1 MTAAKTVAKPRA
13 KRGVE
18 KRDLLLAAFDLFAG
32 EGEEGFSVRKL
43 AARCGVDPMTVL
55 HHFGS
60 KNELLRLI
68 ADHAVTTVPMPA
80 ASGDWRQDLR
90 AVADAYRDLA
100 HRHPRV
106 VHLHFRY
113 HATGPADHVASEI
126 VYAAMRRAGLSDD
139 SAAGLGLAFYAFVL
153 GFALAEAE
161 GLLRPITASDEAEL
175 LALDADGYGATR
187 ALVPAFKTLDPDA
200 AFDAATE
207 AFIAG
212 VALKAETEAAGR
224 SGRGG
229 ARSHKRGV

>member
-1 MTAAKTVAKPRA
+1 MAAVKTRA

-18 KRDLLLAAFDLFAG
+18 KSELLQAAFELFSR
-32 EGEEGFSVRKL
+32 EGEDGFSVRKL
-43 AARCGVDPMTVL
+43 AGQCGVDPMTVL

-60 KNELLRLI
+60 KGELLRLI

-90 AVADAYRDLA
+90 AVADAYRNLA

-126 VYAAMRRAGLSDD
+126 VYAAMRQAGLSDAC
-139 SAAGLGLAFYAFVL
+139 AAGLGLAFYAFVL

-161 GLLRPITASDEAEL
+161 GLLRPITASDETEL
-175 LALDADGYGATR
+175 LALDAQGYHATR

-200 AFDAATE
+200 AFDAATQ

-212 VALKAETEAAGR
+212 VALKAEAQAAS
-224 SGRGG
+224 SGSRGG
-229 ARSHKRGV
+229 AAR